1 MCVGVCLCV
10 CMPACMCVCV
20 CVSVCKCVC
29 VCVCEIHVPKSTS
42 FSLSM
47 IISRLL
53 TTKKISQFIQLCGR
67 ISCFSPLYFFQPPPS
82 FMLKTSHTLKI
93 YSYATRKWTQWS
105 RVHVSCTT
113 EFSATEPW
121 GLHDSYI
128 NGHLIMWACRVTCA
142 HINTNTHKVMILYAG
157 RADA

>member
-1 MCVGVCLCV
+1 MFFLLILPYLFIFFEVKHIYEICTNIFNVIFITNRAIRKNRHFFLYVYWCVFVCVHACV
-10 CMPACMCVCV
+10 HVCVCV

-29 VCVCEIHVPKSTS
+29 VCVCEIHVPKLTS

-93 YSYATRKWTQWS
+93 YSYATRK
-105 RVHVSCTT
+105 
-113 EFSATEPW
+113 
-121 GLHDSYI
+121 
-128 NGHLIMWACRVTCA
+128 
-142 HINTNTHKVMILYAG
+142 
-157 RADA
+157 